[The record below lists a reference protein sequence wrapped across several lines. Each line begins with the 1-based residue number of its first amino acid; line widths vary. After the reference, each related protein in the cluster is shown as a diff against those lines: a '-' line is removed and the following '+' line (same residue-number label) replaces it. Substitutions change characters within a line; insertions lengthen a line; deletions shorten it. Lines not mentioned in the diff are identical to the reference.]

1 MTRQYD
7 AIVIGS
13 GPNGL
18 AAAITLAQ
26 AGCSVLVIE
35 GKETIGGGLR
45 SAELT
50 LPGFIHDP
58 CSAVHPLGMGS
69 PFFRGLP
76 LERFGLRWIQPA
88 APLAHPLGSGEADAV
103 LVERS
108 LDATAARLGVDA
120 GRYRLLMEPLVENW
134 AGLLGDLL
142 GPLSV
147 PRHPLLYARFGA
159 TAILPA
165 TGLARSLFKAERA
178 RALFAGLA
186 SHSIMPL
193 ERPLSAAFGL
203 TLGLLAHG
211 VGWPIPEG
219 GSQRVTDALVG
230 YFQSLGGDLVT
241 GWMVKGLNELPKA
254 SAYLFDITPR
264 QLLQITGDRLPAG
277 YQRQLSRFRYGPGV
291 FKVDLALDGPIP
303 WADSNCALAGTVHLG
318 GTLDEIAAGE
328 RAVWRGE
335 HPERPFV
342 LLAQQSLFDASRAPA
357 GKHTVWAYCHV
368 PNGSPV
374 DMTDRIEAQ
383 IERFAPGFREHILA
397 RHTRSAVQ
405 LEQYNPNYIGGDINA
420 GVQDLRQQFTR
431 PAIRPVPY
439 TTPDPQIFLCSSST
453 PPGGGVHGM
462 CGYHAAQA
470 ALRRVR

>member
-1 MTRQYD
+1 MTKHYD
-7 AIVIGS
+7 AVVVGS

-26 AGCSVLVIE
+26 AGCSVLVVE

-69 PFFRGLP
+69 PFFRSLP
-76 LERFGLRWIQPA
+76 LERFGLRWIQPD

-120 GRYRLLMEPLVENW
+120 GRYRLLMQPLVENW
-134 AGLLGDLL
+134 EDLLGDLL
-142 GPLSV
+142 GPLRV

-165 TGLARSLFKAERA
+165 TALARSLFKAERA
-178 RALFAGLA
+178 RAVFAGLA

-211 VGWPIPEG
+211 VGWPIPAG

-241 GWMVKGLNELPKA
+241 GWMVQRLDELPKA

-264 QLLQITGDRLPAG
+264 QLVADHRRAAAVWLPATARTLSLRPRRLQSRSG
-277 YQRQLSRFRYGPGV
+277 AGRADPVGGSQLRVGGHGTRRRH
-291 FKVDLALDGPIP
+291 
-303 WADSNCALAGTVHLG
+303 AGRDRG
-318 GTLDEIAAGE
+318 GRAG
-328 RAVWRGE
+328 
-335 HPERPFV
+335 
-342 LLAQQSLFDASRAPA
+342 S
-357 GKHTVWAYCHV
+357 
-368 PNGSPV
+368 
-374 DMTDRIEAQ
+374 
-383 IERFAPGFREHILA
+383 LA
-397 RHTRSAVQ
+397 R
-405 LEQYNPNYIGGDINA
+405 
-420 GVQDLRQQFTR
+420 
-431 PAIRPVPY
+431 PAP
-439 TTPDPQIFLCSSST
+439 
-453 PPGGGVHGM
+453 
-462 CGYHAAQA
+462 
-470 ALRRVR
+470 